1 MTRKILKN
9 KTILPLV
16 WLIILTIP
24 QTGNSS
30 IAQGTLKGRVVD
42 AESGEPLPG
51 ANIIL
56 KATTLGTISDKNG
69 FFVLENVPNGR
80 YNILISMIGYKP
92 GVFDNTFIGVNQT
105 TKLDVKLKSTFILAP
120 ELIVTANKSI
130 QRVQD
135 SPVSIAVLSDQ
146 EIRQKNSIT
155 IQDALRFIPGLYMTD
170 DQVNIRGSTGYNKGA
185 GSRVLILLDGVPAIA
200 GDTGGINWDAL
211 PPTEIARVEVVKGA
225 GSALYGSNAMGGII
239 NLITKEPTTTPVTRS
254 RISWGYY
261 DDPSYSSW
269 KFTDRMLQF
278 NAIDVSHS
286 RKTGKLSMILSAGR
300 KTSTGYRQNGQYKI
314 WNGFGKFHYRFSP
327 QSHFI
332 LMTDYTFNNHGNI
345 LTWKGPA
352 TNDPLRISPES
363 IGDKIHSGKFI
374 THLTFKTMLR
384 SNLALISKSSLYRNS
399 WQDFFHDNNDYAKTS
414 KLQQEIQIE
423 YQPTVRHNITGGSE
437 FTYYQTH
444 SSMFGNP
451 FAYDIAGYLQ
461 DEFKFAEPLRITV
474 GGRYDHHQMKDLFSE
489 DQFSPKL
496 GIVVQPSPF
505 SAIRLSAGK
514 GFRAASIAEIFTNT
528 IVSGF
533 EVRPNL
539 NLQAESVNSYELGL
553 HQILGSGLMIDA
565 AVFRNHY
572 QNMIEPTLF
581 IELESF
587 IPKPVI
593 QLDNLAETQIQG
605 LEISVKTN
613 FWQKRISV
621 NAGYTYLDARRL
633 GEIPTTFSLDDFS
646 HTPSST
652 LAYRPKHLF
661 QASINGRYRQF
672 LLGLD
677 YRYISRFDEV
687 LAYINDIRIDQ
698 RVIDIYFEA
707 QLSTNLQLS
716 VRANNLLNYNY
727 TEVERN
733 LAPMRNFVFTVNSHF

>member
-1 MTRKILKN
+1 MKS
-9 KTILPLV
+9 KTIFFLI

-24 QTGNSS
+24 ASGKSGL
-30 IAQGTLKGRVVD
+30 AQGILKGRVVD
-42 AESGEPLPG
+42 AKTGEPLPG

-56 KATTLGTISDKNG
+56 RGTTLGTISDQNG
-69 FFVLENVPNGR
+69 FFVLKNLPAGR
-80 YNILISMIGYKP
+80 YNILISMIGYKA
-92 GVFDNTFIGVNQT
+92 GIFDNTLIAANHITELTVR
-105 TKLDVKLKSTFILAP
+105 LKSTFILAP

-135 SPVSIAVLSDQ
+135 SPVSIAVLSDLY
-146 EIRQKNSIT
+146 IRQKNSIT
-155 IQDALRFIPGLYMTD
+155 IQDALRFTPGLYMTD

-185 GSRVLILLDGVPAIA
+185 GSRVLVLLDGVPAIA

-225 GSALYGSNAMGGII
+225 GSALYGSNAMGGVI
-239 NLITKEPTTTPVTRS
+239 NLITKEPTITPVTRS

-261 DDPSYSSW
+261 NDPFYSSW

-314 WNGFGKFHYRFSP
+314 WNGFGKFHYRLSP

-332 LMTDYTFNNHGNI
+332 LMTNYTFNNHGNM

-384 SNLALISKSSLYRNS
+384 SNLALISKSALYRNS
-399 WQDFFHDNNDYAKTS
+399 WQDFFHDNNDYAKTV
-414 KLQQEIQIE
+414 KLQQEVQVE
-423 YQPTVRHNITGGSE
+423 YQPTARHNVTGGSE
-437 FTYYQTH
+437 FVYHNTH
-444 SSMFGNP
+444 SSMFGDP
-451 FAYDIAGYLQ
+451 YAYDIAAYLQ
-461 DEFKFAEPLRITV
+461 DEFKFAEPLRITA
-474 GGRYDHHQMKDLFSE
+474 GGRYDHHRMKDLFSE
-489 DQFSPKL
+489 DQFSPKF
-496 GIVVQPSPF
+496 GIVFQPSPF

-539 NLQAESVNSYELGL
+539 NLRAESVTSYELGL
-553 HQILGSGLMIDA
+553 HQILSSGLMLDA

-572 QNMIEPTLF
+572 RNMIEPTLF

-587 IPKPVI
+587 IPKPII

-605 LEISVKTN
+605 LEISAKTN
-613 FWQKRISV
+613 FWRRRISL
-621 NAGYTYLDARRL
+621 NLGYTYLDARRL
-633 GEIPTTFSLDDFS
+633 GQIPTTFSLDDFS

-661 QASINGRYRQF
+661 QASVNGRYRQF

-687 LAYINDIRIDQ
+687 LAYINDIRINQ
-698 RVIDIYFEA
+698 RVTDLYFEA
-707 QLSTNLQLS
+707 QLSANLQLS
-716 VRANNLLNYNY
+716 VRINNLLNYHY

-733 LAPMRNFVFTVNSHF
+733 LAPLRNFVFTVNGSF